1 MDIDR
6 ITGAVTGSVVAGLAL
21 SAVMLAG
28 EKITG
33 KPSELIERK
42 AAAKLGISTPA
53 GDATGLEQ
61 LITHGGHLALSALA
75 GPAYAG
81 IVDEKADGVKSGAAF
96 GFAFFVAAYGLAG
109 PFLGV
114 TPASVARVTTARSSA
129 PGVRSSSRLRTKA
142 ALTPSDSCVRGNGS
156 SPLLKCERRR
166 IMRVCRCISNVWAR
180 AGRC

>member
-6 ITGAVTGSVVAGLAL
+6 ITGAVTGGVVAGLAL

-33 KPSELIERK
+33 KPSELIELERK
-42 AAAKLGISTPA
+42 VAAKLGISTPA
-53 GDATGLEQ
+53 GDATGHEQ

-81 IVDEKADGVKSGAAF
+81 IVDEKADGVKSGDAF
-96 GFAFFVAAYGLAG
+96 GFAFFVAACGLAG

-114 TPASVARVTTARSSA
+114 TPPPFRE
-129 PGVRSSSRLRTKA
+129 
-142 ALTPSDSCVRGNGS
+142 
-156 SPLLKCERRR
+156 SPLRAVQHPVYAAAVACGQKLLLHRR
-166 IMRVCRCISNVWAR
+166 IHVSEEMGQGHS
-180 AGRC
+180 